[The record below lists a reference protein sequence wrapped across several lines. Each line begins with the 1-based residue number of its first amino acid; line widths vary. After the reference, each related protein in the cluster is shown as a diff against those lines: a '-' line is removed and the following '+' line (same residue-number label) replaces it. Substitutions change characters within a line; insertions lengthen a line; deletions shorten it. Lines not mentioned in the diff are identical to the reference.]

1 MFSLLMLSAIA
12 FGKTHIYMLPS
23 STIQIDGS
31 TEVTYKF
38 QMLSPS
44 FDPVKNY
51 KGIVKLSNGQEA
63 SLSAKKSGIY
73 TASFT
78 FDENTKTEALKVSLS
93 GKVTYL
99 TKDGKLTTAV
109 DETFSQ
115 HVRATTKPVYKITSE
130 IKDAIDTEGRLTF
143 EVNSTQNID
152 PSFISLGTSLGKIVD
167 ITQKSP
173 NTLEFKVDDSKK
185 ISTLLYY
192 CPYGFTLRRCAF
204 YFALPKSGRFPFR
217 SKKYNPTQRFLSK

>member
-44 FDPVKNY
+44 FEPVQNY
-51 KGIVKLSNGQEA
+51 KGIVKLSNGQ
-63 SLSAKKSGIY
+63 SLSLRQNPESTPHLSLSMKIQNRSI
-73 TASFT
+73 
-78 FDENTKTEALKVSLS
+78 EVSLS

-99 TKDGKLTTAV
+99 TKDGKVTTSV

-185 ISTLLYY
+185 RKFPHYYIIALTDLRFEDVHST
-192 CPYGFTLRRCAF
+192 
-204 YFALPKSGRFPFR
+204 FALPKSGKVSFPI
-217 SKKYNPTQRFLSK
+217 KKYNQTQRFL